1 MYAQN
6 NTTPRKCCK
15 SRCFGDTEH
24 CLGVRSST
32 MQDASSEF
40 RACCAPMYHG
50 CSTSSAKPYSP
61 PARPPAPPRG
71 PFPRSLSLNA
81 RSVSRFETLVVPCV
95 PCVPTRVVLQCS
107 RRDSGACGVDD
118 GHTSRHFR
126 MHVCVFRQAQA
137 VLVSHADAYHPTRH
151 LREVAPFS
159 SAATLEINLPHAYAM
174 DSHSRSYRPPN
185 SSVGR
190 QRGQSLV
197 SKHGEELST
206 ITGKDHTFKH
216 NHA

>member
-1 MYAQN
+1 MNTYPPGQRPPLLTRTLLFRVGFAGAKAPDMYAQN

-95 PCVPTRVVLQCS
+95 PCVPKARVVLQCS
-107 RRDSGACGVDD
+107 RGDSGVWCGRRTHIKTFSYACVRLSAGTGSVGVTRGCISSHKALEGGRSFLFS
-118 GHTSRHFR
+118 GHTRNK
-126 MHVCVFRQAQA
+126 
-137 VLVSHADAYHPTRH
+137 P
-151 LREVAPFS
+151 APRICDGLS
-159 SAATLEINLPHAYAM
+159 QQELPSA
-174 DSHSRSYRPPN
+174 
-185 SSVGR
+185 
-190 QRGQSLV
+190 
-197 SKHGEELST
+197 K
-206 ITGKDHTFKH
+206 
-216 NHA
+216 